1 MVMPKYLQDLSGYVN
16 NVSSLITGV
25 LTPVINLILAV
36 SALIIV
42 LGCVYSALN
51 HLMNLRKKHD
61 VLSAIALGADL
72 IIASVLL
79 ELITATG
86 ALNVLYVV
94 ATAAIAVAVRMG
106 VAKLSK

>member
-1 MVMPKYLQDLSGYVN
+1 MVMPQYLQDVFGYVN

-42 LGCVYSALN
+42 LGCVYSAAEYV
-51 HLMNLRKKHD
+51 MNLRKERD
-61 VLSAIALGADL
+61 VLSAIALGSDL
-72 IIASVLL
+72 IVASVLL
-79 ELITATG
+79 ELTTATG

-94 ATAAIAVAVRMG
+94 ATAAIAIGVRMG
-106 VAKLSK
+106 VAKLSR